1 VTITDWTTFDR
12 QLASRRRAIVELVP
26 YANQNNRQHG
36 PNEHMKLD
44 HLLTDLGAPV
54 PAA

>member
-1 VTITDWTTFDR
+1 M
-12 QLASRRRAIVELVP
+12 P

-44 HLLTDLGAPV
+44 HLFQGIRTTQLLTDLAAPV